1 LTGVSSVHRYKPRF
15 PEFKKRTDC
24 REGQLELPSVVD
36 AGCREHEI
44 MPDDRTA
51 AMATVQFDAVTKDFD
66 GVRALDAVSFTAE
79 DGEFIVLVGPSGC
92 GKSTALRVIAGL
104 EEPDSGH
111 VRIDGV
117 DVGGRPPKER
127 GCAMVFQSYALYPHW
142 SVYDNLAFPLRI
154 RRVPREEIHRRV
166 TTIAGD
172 LQLSSVLE
180 RRPKALSGGQR
191 QRVALGRAMAAD
203 PAIFLFDEPLS
214 NLDAPLRA
222 GMRTEIV
229 TRQKAMRKTSLYV
242 THDQAEAL
250 TMADRIVVLD
260 SGRVQAIGPPEHLYS
275 NPPNRFVAE
284 FLGRPTINL
293 VHVDLVDVDG
303 QTALQPMGWILPAGT
318 KRPLPVHSG
327 GGIIAGIR
335 AEHLALSAGRGTGN
349 GRIVGR
355 EFLGD
360 RTQYT
365 LELSGFRLT
374 AFTTPGIEFETGTS
388 VEVTPSP
395 ERLLFFDPAS
405 GQRIR

>member
-1 LTGVSSVHRYKPRF
+1 
-15 PEFKKRTDC
+15 
-24 REGQLELPSVVD
+24 
-36 AGCREHEI
+36 
-44 MPDDRTA
+44 
-51 AMATVQFDAVTKDFD
+51 MATVQFDAVTKDFD
-66 GVRALDAVSFTAE
+66 GVRALDAVSFTAD

-92 GKSTALRVIAGL
+92 GKSTALRLIAGL
-104 EEPDSGH
+104 EEPDSG
-111 VRIDGV
+111 RIRINGV
-117 DVGGRPPKER
+117 DVNGRPPKER

-142 SVYDNLAFPLRI
+142 SVYDNLAFPLRV
-154 RRVPREEIHRRV
+154 RRLPREEIHRRV

-222 GMRTEIV
+222 GMRAEIV
-229 TRQKAMRKTSLYV
+229 ARQKAMRKTSLYV

-260 SGRVQAIGPPEHLYS
+260 SGRVQAIGPPEDLYR

-293 VHVDLVDVDG
+293 VSVGVVDAGG
-303 QTALQPMGWILPAGT
+303 QSTLEPLGWILPVD
-318 KRPLPVHSG
+318 RRRNLPARGAS
-327 GGIIAGIR
+327 GIIAGIR
-335 AEHLALSAGRGTGN
+335 AEHLAVSVSQGVGN
-349 GRIVGR
+349 GRVVGR

-365 LELSGFRLT
+365 LEVKGFRLT
-374 AFTTPGIEFETGTS
+374 ALAAPGIEFESGTS
-388 VEVTPSP
+388 VNVTPSP
-395 ERLLFFDPAS
+395 EHLLFFDSAD
-405 GQRIR
+405 GQRIS